1 MYLNNELINKPC
13 NRNVNNSKLNKV
25 GRLPFPTNKCAQV
38 SRKLIPFES
47 DLFKQINNIDFKSN
61 STKFQKIY

>member
-25 GRLPFPTNKCAQV
+25 GRLPIPKNKCAPV
-38 SRKLIPFES
+38 RPKLIAFENFYY
-47 DLFKQINNIDFKSN
+47 LFI
-61 STKFQKIY
+61 